1 MTLLTA
7 NETLASIVWELLKK
21 QILFWDT
28 LTGIRIQNMGSN
40 CSKLGTLFL
49 ASTFKKDI
57 NILKQIQK
65 NAIKGGRGQAVR
77 KQSPVR
83 ND

>member
-1 MTLLTA
+1 
-7 NETLASIVWELLKK
+7 
-21 QILFWDT
+21 
-28 LTGIRIQNMGSN
+28 MGSS
-40 CSKLGTLFL
+40 CSKLDTLFL

-65 NAIKGGRGQAVR
+65 NAIKGGRGGQAVR